1 VTKTPQTYFDQAYLR
16 TNLQSYKPIF
26 NNIDP
31 PDTIFPSDFIKKS
44 EDFQRTV
51 VYLRVLCYDLDWET
65 FRELNRQLEG
75 LVGSLL
81 RVHRHQEQIMR
92 GLVVRILQNP
102 GFVTDVHQVG
112 IHAPRSFGGGRNWN
126 IVGGGVLEQVLPTL
140 KPLGELLY
148 PPRGDDLHPKNNQ
161 IALLLSN
168 KKIYFHFR
176 PKRVAGQFEAHLV
189 VSFSGGTV
197 RDVSG
202 VVRSRRF
209 DEPHGDTRTSQ
220 GCAQEVSGFVDQSRL
235 DGRPHVLLHEG
246 LANVLDDNLDRFSFA
261 LSQKIKPSRGER
273 FGEEFK
279 GQRHNDKPPSTCHQ
293 TCKVF

>member
-1 VTKTPQTYFDQAYLR
+1 
-16 TNLQSYKPIF
+16 
-26 NNIDP
+26 
-31 PDTIFPSDFIKKS
+31 
-44 EDFQRTV
+44 
-51 VYLRVLCYDLDWET
+51 
-65 FRELNRQLEG
+65 
-75 LVGSLL
+75 
-81 RVHRHQEQIMR
+81 
-92 GLVVRILQNP
+92 
-102 GFVTDVHQVG
+102 
-112 IHAPRSFGGGRNWN
+112 
-126 IVGGGVLEQVLPTL
+126 
-140 KPLGELLY
+140 
-148 PPRGDDLHPKNNQ
+148 
-161 IALLLSN
+161 
-168 KKIYFHFR
+168 
-176 PKRVAGQFEAHLV
+176 
-189 VSFSGGTV
+189 V